1 MTTTGSEEKIFNEE
15 MNMPVVHEALR
26 WYLASQRKGTHAAKT
41 RAEVSG
47 GGVKPWRQK
56 GTGRA
61 RAGSIRS
68 PLWRKGGVI
77 FPPKPRSYAYSLPRK
92 VRKLAYRVVLS
103 ELYRSGR
110 VKIFEKFSL
119 PQPKTKEGAKFLKEA
134 AVEGKILVVMGEKE
148 INFER
153 GIRNLRGVRVVE
165 EKDVN
170 IHDLLDCDWLLLDKE
185 AVAKLEKRLAG

>member
-1 MTTTGSEEKIFNEE
+1 MVVAEKIFNEE
-15 MNMPVVHEALR
+15 MNMPVVHETLR
-26 WYLASQRKGTHAAKT
+26 WYLASRRQGTHAAKT

-77 FPPKPRSYAYSLPRK
+77 FPPKPRDYAYSLPEK

-119 PQPKTKEGAKFLKEA
+119 SQPKTKEGAKFLKEA
-134 AVEGKILVVMGEKE
+134 AVEGKVLVVMGESMPD
-148 INFER
+148 FER
-153 GIRNLRGVRVVE
+153 GIRNLKEVRVIL
-165 EKDVN
+165 EKELN
-170 IHDLLDCDWLLLDKE
+170 IHDLLNCDWLMLDRN
-185 AVAKLEKRLAG
+185 AVAKLEKRLG